1 MTLEFVLVKR
11 NLMIN
16 THQNYLIDPQG
27 QTLKTEDEFPYM
39 PIFFRDWG
47 CQMDPENLENLD
59 VDSEEDLRNDAMY
72 NIMLDKWQR

>member
-1 MTLEFVLVKR
+1 MKKEPIFWCF
-11 NLMIN
+11 I
-16 THQNYLIDPQG
+16 PPS
-27 QTLKTEDEFPYM
+27 QTLKTEDEFYM

>member
-1 MTLEFVLVKR
+1 MEFEEEGFFLFK
-11 NLMIN
+11 LFF
-16 THQNYLIDPQG
+16 LPQC
-27 QTLKTEDEFPYM
+27 QTLKIEDELSFM
-39 PIFFRDWG
+39 PIFFRNWD

>member
-1 MTLEFVLVKR
+1 MRGGIGFEKKNPFSGLGVF
-11 NLMIN
+11 
-16 THQNYLIDPQG
+16 DPQG

-47 CQMDPENLENLD
+47 CQMDPENQENLD

-72 NIMLDKWQR
+72 NITLDKWQR

>member
-1 MTLEFVLVKR
+1 MYQ
-11 NLMIN
+11 I
-16 THQNYLIDPQG
+16 
-27 QTLKTEDEFPYM
+27 EDDFPFM
-39 PIFFRDWG
+39 PIFFRNWG